1 MLKLSN
7 SHAFKTPARPLLAA
21 TRMSSLIKYGDVT
34 TRKMPNEKWIPAN
47 FGTSLQKTKAIF
59 GKSIKNSIMCQ
70 MENASQK
77 VPVTLNLWIPS
88 RGTFCVIDFDET
100 LLEKFAS
107 VEKMSPVCVIKNVS
121 LLKLEQKM
129 G

>member
-1 MLKLSN
+1 M
-7 SHAFKTPARPLLAA
+7 
-21 TRMSSLIKYGDVT
+21 SLILMKLYR
-34 TRKMPNEKWIPAN
+34 RKLRQLKKCHLSVSLKVLLCNWNEKWIPAN

-121 LLKLEQKM
+121 LLFEQKM
-129 G
+129 VLR

>member
-1 MLKLSN
+1 
-7 SHAFKTPARPLLAA
+7 
-21 TRMSSLIKYGDVT
+21 
-34 TRKMPNEKWIPAN
+34 
-47 FGTSLQKTKAIF
+47 
-59 GKSIKNSIMCQ
+59 

-121 LLKLEQKM
+121 LLFEQKM
-129 G
+129 VETETQANLLMSLESHLLQYNKRPVHSTVSVSNPFWSVNF